1 MQYNKNVFSYMK
13 TGDIWLF
20 NNNKPSGL
28 SGLFT
33 NLIQYGTHSDYSHV
47 AMILKDPTFI
57 SPVLKGTF
65 VWESSWEG
73 KPDPQDGKIKL
84 GVQITPL
91 HEILE
96 EYKDNIVMYR
106 SIDVGENKYF
116 TEENLKKVHDVVYD
130 KPYDI
135 IPTDWIG
142 ALFHRDAKPQ
152 KTDRFWCSALVGYIY
167 TKCGILDSD
176 TDWSILRPSD
186 FSVDGE
192 NLRLSKDI
200 HLSKTQ
206 TRIV

>member
-1 MQYNKNVFSYMK
+1 
-13 TGDIWLF
+13 
-20 NNNKPSGL
+20 
-28 SGLFT
+28 
-33 NLIQYGTHSDYSHV
+33 
-47 AMILKDPTFI
+47 
-57 SPVLKGTF
+57 
-65 VWESSWEG
+65 
-73 KPDPQDGKIKL
+73 
-84 GVQITPL
+84 
-91 HEILE
+91 
-96 EYKDNIVMYR
+96 MYR

-116 TEENLKKVHDVVYD
+116 TEENLKKAHGVVYD

-152 KTDRFWCSALVGYIY
+152 KTDRFWCSALGGYIY
-167 TKCGILDSD
+167 TICGILDSD

-186 FSVDGE
+186 FSLDGQ